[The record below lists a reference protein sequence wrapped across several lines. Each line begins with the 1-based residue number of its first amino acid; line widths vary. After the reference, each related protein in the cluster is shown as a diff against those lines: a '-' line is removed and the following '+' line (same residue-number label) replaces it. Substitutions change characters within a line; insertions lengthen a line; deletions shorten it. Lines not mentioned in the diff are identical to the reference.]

1 MGSHVSESKI
11 GNTISLH
18 CLIIPI
24 GQFYNLP
31 HYKVVQ
37 KVTIDKTQAVSELK
51 SIIQNNLG
59 TPFNNIPLEV
69 QKFHPAIDIKMCIQ
83 LRAPISDYYNKKP
96 STNIFYV
103 TVYPLP

>member
-1 MGSHVSESKI
+1 M
-11 GNTISLH
+11 GNTVSLN

-31 HYKVVQ
+31 HDKVVQ
-37 KVTIDKTQAVSELK
+37 KITIDKTKAVSELE

-69 QKFHPAIDIKMCIQ
+69 RKIHPAIDIKMRMQ
-83 LRAPISDYYNKKP
+83 PRAPISDYFNEEP
-96 STNIFYV
+96 SEDLFHV
-103 TVYPLP
+103 TVYPLSYY